1 MKISKFWLLIFS
13 LILIGLV
20 FGLFFERPY
29 SFRGSVIDPAIEAP
43 EFTLNSSQGGEY
55 NLPSKTGKFK
65 LLFFGYTFCPDVC
78 PTTLFEMREIKTRL
92 RDKAEKI
99 EFIFITVDPTR
110 DTEEQLAKYLASF
123 DESFYGLTGSEAE
136 LEKVWKE
143 YGVFREIQ
151 PVDNSLGYLVDHT
164 SRLYLINSN
173 NELMMTYLNDTSLD
187 DILMDLN
194 YLLKK
199 ENF

>member
-1 MKISKFWLLIFS
+1 MKISKFWVLIFS
-13 LILIGLV
+13 LVLVGLV
-20 FGLFFERPY
+20 FGIFYERPY
-29 SFRGSVIDPAIEAP
+29 NFRGSVIDPAMEAP
-43 EFTLNSSQGGEY
+43 DFKLNSSQGGEY
-55 NLPSKTGKFK
+55 NLSLSTGKFK

-78 PTTLFEMREIKTRL
+78 PTTLFEMREIKSRL
-92 RDKAEKI
+92 RDKADNI
-99 EFIFITVDPTR
+99 EFLFITVDPAR

-151 PVDNSLGYLVDHT
+151 HVDNSLGYLVDHT

-187 DILMDLN
+187 DIVMDLN